1 VHPVEQFHFQLTVEF
16 GQHSRGGSCIAVPIA
31 SSMWMDLQ
39 QWSCKGCC
47 VLSTRP
53 ESWLLQ

>member
-1 VHPVEQFHFQLTVEF
+1 MLVVHPVEQFHFQLTVEF

-39 QWSCKGCC
+39 Q
-47 VLSTRP
+47 
-53 ESWLLQ
+53 